1 LQTREKRAFR
11 NNYTNRCRSEAP
23 AEPGLARPQSGVTQ
37 RADIVTA
44 ISPQKRCPLAYA
56 SRMALLWAGGGLSQ
70 EVLVLDL
77 LRAFTCEHDED
88 ARLHDSDRDPEQ

>member
-1 LQTREKRAFR
+1 
-11 NNYTNRCRSEAP
+11 
-23 AEPGLARPQSGVTQ
+23 
-37 RADIVTA
+37 
-44 ISPQKRCPLAYA
+44 
-56 SRMALLWAGGGLSQ
+56 MALLWAGGGLSQ